1 MNKYLI
7 IGKNGQVGW
16 QLHRQLSVLGSVV
29 AIDYP
34 EIDLTKPES
43 IRHWIRETS
52 PDVVINAAAYTAVD
66 KAETETEL
74 AQAINGIAPGIIAE
88 ATKKI
93 NAWLIHYSTDYVFD
107 GTKRTPYVE
116 SDLPNPISVYGKSKL
131 AGDLAVQSATDKF
144 LIFRLCWV
152 YDLRGQNFLL
162 TMRRLAR
169 EKECVRVVNDQIG
182 CPTWARLIAS
192 ATAHA
197 IDTVLR
203 TDNRETYTGVY
214 HLAASSFTSWFDFAK
229 TIINDVKEA
238 ERKCKLVEPITT
250 EQYPTAAKRP
260 AYSVLDCSKL
270 ANKFGIKLPGW
281 IEQYKLAIG

>member
-1 MNKYLI
+1 
-7 IGKNGQVGW
+7 
-16 QLHRQLSVLGSVV
+16 
-29 AIDYP
+29 
-34 EIDLTKPES
+34 
-43 IRHWIRETS
+43 
-52 PDVVINAAAYTAVD
+52 
-66 KAETETEL
+66 
-74 AQAINGIAPGIIAE
+74 
-88 ATKKI
+88 
-93 NAWLIHYSTDYVFD
+93 
-107 GTKRTPYVE
+107 VE